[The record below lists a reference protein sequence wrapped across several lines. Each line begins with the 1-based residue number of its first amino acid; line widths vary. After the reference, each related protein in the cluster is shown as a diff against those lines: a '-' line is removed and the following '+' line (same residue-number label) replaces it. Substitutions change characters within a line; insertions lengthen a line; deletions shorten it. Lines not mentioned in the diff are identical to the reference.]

1 MDFHEEI
8 NYNRIIDA
16 GIRTVLYGQRPQ
28 TAVSRCVQGGEAMRR
43 QISEGAGKTE
53 ERAMYIV
60 GWFLIGGLALIAV
73 SMRLLPQLAAL
84 NQRPCMFKTMT
95 GLYCPGCGGTR
106 AVVSLL
112 QGRLVRSL
120 LLHPFVFYVAVV
132 GGWFMISQ
140 TIQRLS
146 GGKLPIGMKYR
157 ELYLWIALALV
168 VANFLVKNILL
179 LCGVDVIA
187 LAA

>member
-1 MDFHEEI
+1 
-8 NYNRIIDA
+8 
-16 GIRTVLYGQRPQ
+16 
-28 TAVSRCVQGGEAMRR
+28 MRR
-43 QISEGAGKTE
+43 QISENAGRKE
-53 ERAMYIV
+53 ERGMYIV
-60 GWFLIGGLALIAV
+60 GWFLIGGLALLAV
-73 SMRLLPQLAAL
+73 GMRLMPQLAAY
-84 NQRPCMFKTMT
+84 NQRPCMLQMMT
-95 GLYCPGCGGTR
+95 GFYCPGCGGTR

-112 QGRLVRSL
+112 HGRLVKSL
-120 LLHPFVFYVAVV
+120 LLHPFVIYVAVV

-179 LCGVDVIA
+179 LCGVDVIGLVA
-187 LAA
+187 

>member
-1 MDFHEEI
+1 MRHQI
-8 NYNRIIDA
+8 NGN
-16 GIRTVLYGQRPQ
+16 
-28 TAVSRCVQGGEAMRR
+28 
-43 QISEGAGKTE
+43 AGKTE

-73 SMRLLPQLAAL
+73 SMRLMPRLVAD
-84 NQRPCMFKTMT
+84 NQRPCMFQMLT
-95 GLYCPGCGGTR
+95 GFYCPGCGGTR
-106 AVVSLL
+106 AVVGLL
-112 QGRLVRSL
+112 RGRLIKSL
-120 LLHPFVFYVAVV
+120 LLNPFVLYVAVV

-146 GGKLPIGMKYR
+146 KGKLSIGMKYR
-157 ELYLWIALALV
+157 EIYLWISLVLV

-187 LAA
+187 LVA